1 MKKLLNAFKE
11 EARFSAYSL
20 FYFFYPKLCLA
31 CNYTTPPIDEWL
43 CLSCKL
49 RLPKTNF
56 HLAKDNAFT
65 ERFWGRVK
73 IEAAAGMYYF
83 KKGGRTQNLIH
94 NLKYKKRS
102 QIGVILG
109 NIYGKELKKSPY
121 FQDVEIIVPVPLHWK
136 KLRKRGYNQSSVFAE
151 GLSETMEI
159 PWVVDGLRRN
169 ENSESQ
175 TKKSKM
181 SRLENV
187 MAVFEVKNR
196 KKLEGKHILLVDDV
210 LTSGATL
217 EACATKILEVPG
229 TKVSL
234 VTIAVAMN

>member
-1 MKKLLNAFKE
+1 MKKLLHSIRK

-20 FYFFYPKLCLA
+20 FYFFYPKLCLS
-31 CNYTTPPIDEWL
+31 CNYKTPPIDQWL

-49 RLPKTNF
+49 KLPKTNF
-56 HLAKDNAFT
+56 HLQKDNAFA

-83 KKGGRTQNLIH
+83 RKGGRTQNLIH
-94 NLKYKKRS
+94 NLKYKNRS

-109 NIYGKELKKSPY
+109 NMYGTELNKSPL

-151 GLSETMEI
+151 GLSEVMGI

-169 ENSESQ
+169 ENSASQ

-187 MAVFEVKNR
+187 MSVFEVKNR
-196 KKLEGKHILLVDDV
+196 KRLEGKHILLVDDV

-217 EACATKILEVPG
+217 EACATKILEIPG

>member
-1 MKKLLNAFKE
+1 MRKLLNSIRK

-20 FYFFYPKLCLA
+20 FHIFYPKLCLA
-31 CNYTTPPIDEWL
+31 CNHKTPPIDKWL

-49 RLPKTNF
+49 KLPKTNF
-56 HLAKDNAFT
+56 HLQKDNAFS

-73 IEAAAGMYYF
+73 IESCAALYFF
-83 KKGGRTQNLIH
+83 KKGGRTQALIH
-94 NLKYKKRS
+94 NLKYKQRS

-109 NIYGKELKKSPY
+109 NLYGKELKKSPH
-121 FQDVEIIVPVPLHWK
+121 FQDVEVIVPVPLHWK
-136 KLRKRGYNQSSVFAE
+136 KLRKRGYNQSAVFAE
-151 GLSETMEI
+151 GLSESLEI
-159 PWVVDGLRRN
+159 PWIADGLRRN
-169 ENSESQ
+169 ENSVSQ

-187 MAVFEVKNR
+187 MSVFEVKNR
-196 KKLEGKHILLVDDV
+196 KALEGKHILLVDDV
-210 LTSGATL
+210 LTSGATM

>member
-1 MKKLLNAFKE
+1 MKNLLRSFRQE
-11 EARFSAYSL
+11 IRFSAYSI

-31 CNYTTPPIDEWL
+31 CNYAAPPIDQWL

-49 RLPKTNF
+49 KLPKTNF
-56 HLAKDNAFT
+56 HLSKDNPFT
-65 ERFWGRVK
+65 ERFWGKVK
-73 IEAAAGMYYF
+73 IEAGAAFYFF
-83 KKGGRTQNLIH
+83 KKGGRTQALIH
-94 NLKYKKRS
+94 NLKYKQRS

-109 NIYGKELKKSPY
+109 NIYGKELLKSPH
-121 FQDVEIIVPVPLHWK
+121 FKDIEIIVPVPLHWK
-136 KLRKRGYNQSSVFAE
+136 RLRKRGYNQSDVFAE
-151 GLSETMEI
+151 GLSETMGI
-159 PWVVDGLRRN
+159 PWIKDGLCRN

-175 TKKSKM
+175 TKKSKI

-187 MAVFEVKNR
+187 MRVFEIKNR
-196 KKLEGKHILLVDDV
+196 KKLEGKHVLLVDDV

-217 EACATKILEVPG
+217 EACATKILEVHG